1 MPLDH
6 HMTMV
11 LRFFAHLVLA
21 TSLAAPAWADVS
33 AVGRLENTSTNQ
45 TCSGALVSP
54 RHVLTAAHCIG
65 ALRNAEDVSNAEIL
79 FRPGALKN
87 GPVFRVTDVAMHP
100 LFKQPLAQNRWKLR
114 FDMALFTLGA
124 EVPAPVGKALLPGR
138 EAEVGETL
146 FLVSWRAGAPAP
158 PRQRACEVVDGVEG
172 LVTVACAVAGGESG
186 APLLRKTQAGLE
198 LVAVLSSSS
207 SQGQQP
213 VGLASDV
220 ALRLP
225 PLQSAVSA
233 AEGS

>member
-1 MPLDH
+1 
-6 HMTMV
+6 MTMV

-114 FDMALFTLGA
+114 FDRAVKPKSARHSFWLAGVLVRRRRRGNG
-124 EVPAPVGKALLPGR
+124 PVR
-138 EAEVGETL
+138 
-146 FLVSWRAGAPAP
+146 
-158 PRQRACEVVDGVEG
+158 
-172 LVTVACAVAGGESG
+172 
-186 APLLRKTQAGLE
+186 
-198 LVAVLSSSS
+198 LSM
-207 SQGQQP
+207 
-213 VGLASDV
+213 V
-220 ALRLP
+220 
-225 PLQSAVSA
+225 
-233 AEGS
+233 